1 MDFSLLYILII
12 DKWSL
17 GDKEEAWHDYRQIVF
32 NFMSLAV
39 TEKFSL
45 IGVIFQRRCN
55 HEGGGVGNGL
65 SILKKKELVGDIACF
80 HTEKFPRRPSV
91 KKYR

>member
-1 MDFSLLYILII
+1 
-12 DKWSL
+12 
-17 GDKEEAWHDYRQIVF
+17 
-32 NFMSLAV
+32 MSLAV